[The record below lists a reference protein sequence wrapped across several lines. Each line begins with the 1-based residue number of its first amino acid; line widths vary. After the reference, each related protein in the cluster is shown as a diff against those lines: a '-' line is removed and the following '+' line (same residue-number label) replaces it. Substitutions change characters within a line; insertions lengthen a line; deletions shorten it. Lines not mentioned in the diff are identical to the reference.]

1 MRRRTFVQAG
11 AVALASTSLPF
22 STSAFAAANPVAAD
36 VPAVTGD
43 GKAIVLKRAEV
54 GELRAALSGP
64 LLLKEDGGYDQA
76 RRVWNAAIDR
86 KPALI
91 ARCKSAKDVIKAVQF
106 AKGHDLLV
114 AVRCGGHSSSGK
126 SVCDDGLMID
136 LSLMRGVVVDPKAL
150 KAKVAGGALLGDL
163 DKASQAHGLATT
175 AGTVSHTGVGGLTLG
190 GGMGHLGRKYGL
202 SIDNLLAADVVTA
215 QGKLLRA
222 SATENP
228 DLFWAIRGGGGN
240 FGVVTSFEFRLH
252 PFGTQLYTS
261 ELIYPLP
268 LARKMLD
275 FLGEYA
281 PTLPDDASITPVLL
295 ATPDGKRIL
304 VLDGYHTASA
314 PGVET
319 MFAPLRKLAPPVNDP
334 KVTTTSYLEMQTR
347 YDQAA
352 AQRVEG
358 YLKSGFV
365 QKLDPAFNEAMVA
378 AIADETTPAA
388 MPITLPQVGGAI
400 ARVDPR
406 ATAFAHRDPGYAVLF
421 NLHWTDPAQS
431 DRIVAWARATWKR
444 IEPSMRGVYVNFTS
458 TEDAEQRL
466 RETYGVNYERL
477 VELKKKYDP
486 TNLFRLN
493 VNLAAKA

>member
-22 STSAFAAANPVAAD
+22 STAFAAANPVAAD

-64 LLLKEDGGYDQA
+64 LLLKGDEGYEQA
-76 RRVWNAAIDR
+76 RRVWNSAIDR

-91 ARCKSAKDVIKAVQF
+91 ARCKSAKDVIKAVQL

-126 SVCDDGLMID
+126 SVCDNGLMID
-136 LSLMRGVVVDPKAL
+136 LSLMRGVVVDPRTLTAKAE
-150 KAKVAGGALLGDL
+150 GGALLGDL

-190 GGMGHLGRKYGL
+190 GGMGHLARKYGL
-202 SIDNLLAADVVTA
+202 TIDNLLAADVVTA

-252 PFGTQLYTS
+252 PFGTQIYTS
-261 ELIYPLP
+261 QLIYPLP

-281 PTLPDDASITPVLL
+281 PTLPDDANITPVLL
-295 ATPDGKRIL
+295 ATPDGNRIL
-304 VLDGYHTASA
+304 VLNGHHTTSA
-314 PGVET
+314 AGVEM
-319 MFAPLRKLAPPVNDP
+319 MFAPLRKLTPPVNDP

-347 YDQAA
+347 SDQAT

-358 YLKSGFV
+358 YLKSGLV
-365 QKLDPAFNEAMVA
+365 EKLDPAFNEAMVA
-378 AIADETTPAA
+378 AIADETTPTS

-406 ATAFAHRDPGYAVLF
+406 ATAFAHRDAGYAVLF

-477 VELKKKYDP
+477 VQLKKKYDP